1 MANKKK
7 VFCVVD
13 TETTCF
19 GFANEIAGG
28 DAEKKKCIAI
38 AKPLVYDFAYTLCH
52 RDGTII
58 DKKQFLV
65 AEIFSVPALFNS
77 AYYAWKKPIYLE
89 MLSRGETS
97 VKSWDEIMKI
107 FIADLEKVDAVGAF
121 NSMFDFKKAIPFTEL
136 YIRKLYSTN
145 YQSWENIQR
154 AICENIANNKSKSSK
169 DPDFEADVFR
179 FRGKAYPLF
188 DLWGLAVTHLL
199 DNVTYKNKCLEHR
212 LLTASGTFFKSSAE
226 STYQYLCDKYDFVE
240 SHTALDDAE
249 IETFIL
255 SKIARRAAI
264 RAGIDFFPFRELGYT
279 YDFVT
284 RRKKPNRA
292 EVEIVRDAIKAY
304 VDEKFERAEESAY
317 LTGLVNKLNWLES
330 LLY

>member
-1 MANKKK
+1 MATKKK

-28 DAEKKKCIAI
+28 DAEKKKRIAI
-38 AKPLVYDFAYTLCH
+38 AKPLVYDFAYTICY

-65 AEIFSVPALFNS
+65 AEVFSVPYLFNS

-89 MLSRGETS
+89 MMARGETT
-97 VKSWDEIMKI
+97 VKTWDEIMGI
-107 FIADLEKVDAVGAF
+107 FMNDLRKVDAVGAF

-136 YIRKLYSTN
+136 YIRKLYSPN

-154 AICENIANNKSKSSK
+154 ELCKRIANGEKPNKN
-169 DPDFEADVFR
+169 PEFEADVFN
-179 FRGKAYPLF
+179 FRGETFPLF
-188 DLWGLAVTHLL
+188 DLWGLAVEHLL
-199 DNVTYKNKCLEHR
+199 DNVSYKNKCLEHR

-255 SKIARRAAI
+255 SKIAKRAAI
-264 RAGIDFFPFRELGYT
+264 KPGIDFFPFRKLGYT

-284 RRKKPNRA
+284 RRKKPNPT
-292 EVEIVRDAIKAY
+292 EVAIVRDAIQLY
-304 VDEKFERAEESAY
+304 VNAKYEREETSAY
-317 LTGLVNKLNWLES
+317 LSDLVNKLAFLDA
-330 LLY
+330 LLS